1 MSASVRD
8 EAPRH
13 RRRKA
18 LQKTFARKDGSSRS
32 RNYCP
37 CSWRRTPEHEKLARS
52 NGKRHGR
59 SRKHAFGQA
68 SRDEKHPG
76 ALARSNWTINVES
89 PLATPSALSTFFPL
103 TRAVQTGIK
112 HDPHQHDSG
121 DDRTNHAVTNFRA
134 RRSHRNGHGRPG
146 GQENNEGQGQR
157 PEK

>member
-1 MSASVRD
+1 MASAMAAA
-8 EAPRH
+8 ENM
-13 RRRKA
+13 
-18 LQKTFARKDGSSRS
+18 L
-32 RNYCP
+32 
-37 CSWRRTPEHEKLARS
+37 LA
-52 NGKRHGR
+52 NI
-59 SRKHAFGQA
+59 A
-68 SRDEKHPG
+68 SRDEKRPG
-76 ALARSNWTINVES
+76 ALARSNWTIKVES

-134 RRSHRNGHGRPG
+134 RRSHRNGPGRPG